1 MRYLEAGKPPQDGL
15 RGRDDEG
22 PRPAQ
27 AFRGRGAL
35 SEALRDG
42 RAAVEEK
49 PKRRYRSW
57 KTKSDDEVAGIAQEV
72 IDRHAVSCRTR
83 LWEVDAGL
91 ADRLRERGLWGKIR
105 FCGTGNGKNRAATAE
120 HVPAPAKAPAKEAE
134 PAEERC
140 RPPAEPFSRDEVV
153 FLAQSAI
160 DEIGI
165 SGMGEL
171 ARLDAE
177 LHNLVAESGVQERLR
192 FAPAEKANGST
203 EESTVGGAVCS
214 PGGNGAGGPA
224 GKGPEGADGRLL
236 GLSAEQLRKA
246 DLHGRE
252 TGEEEMFRLIFAECF
267 RVGTGNPYLG
277 SMRGTIPKLQSNMNR
292 RLSGRQ
298 HRLFRKCWARMESE
312 SVITYNHNRTAASV
326 DIGTRGLR
334 EAGLVRALSWA
345 SAEQMKVGPE
355 WVAAFGADT

>member
-1 MRYLEAGKPPQDGL
+1 MRSLEAGRAPRDGFA
-15 RGRDDEG
+15 GRDEAE
-22 PRPAQ
+22 PRQAR

-42 RAAVEEK
+42 RAAEAAK

-57 KTKSDDEVAGIAQEV
+57 KSKSDDEVVGIAQEA
-72 IDRHAVSCRTR
+72 IERNSVSCRTK

-91 ADRLRERGLWGKIR
+91 ADRLRERGLWDRVR
-105 FCGTGNGKNRAATAE
+105 FCRGNGKADNGGSGDG
-120 HVPAPAKAPAKEAE
+120 PLQAKAPAKEAE
-134 PAEERC
+134 PAGEPC
-140 RPPAEPFSRDEVV
+140 RPPAEPFSKDDVV

-171 ARLDAE
+171 ARLDSE
-177 LHNLVAESGVQERLR
+177 LHLLVADAGVQGRLR
-192 FAPAEKANGST
+192 FAEEKEDGARGKDET
-203 EESTVGGAVCS
+203 GGAQ
-214 PGGNGAGGPA
+214 
-224 GKGPEGADGRLL
+224 GKGPEGADGQLL
-236 GLSAEQLRKA
+236 RLSAEQLRKA

-252 TGEEEMFRLIFAECF
+252 TGEEEMFRLIFAESF

-292 RLSGRQ
+292 KLSGRQ

-312 SVITYNHNRTAASV
+312 GVISYNHNRTAASI
-326 DIGTRGLR
+326 DIGSRGLKD
-334 EAGLVRALSWA
+334 AGLARALSWA
-345 SAEQMKVGPE
+345 SAEQIKVGPE

>member
-1 MRYLEAGKPPQDGL
+1 MRSLEAGRAPRDGFA
-15 RGRDDEG
+15 GRDEAE
-22 PRPAQ
+22 PRQ
-27 AFRGRGAL
+27 ARAFCGRGAL

-42 RAAVEEK
+42 RAAEAAK

-57 KTKSDDEVAGIAQEV
+57 KSKSDDEVVGIAQEV
-72 IDRHAVSCRTR
+72 IDRNSVSCRTK
-83 LWEVDAGL
+83 LWESDAGL
-91 ADRLRERGLWGKIR
+91 ADRLRERGLWSRVR
-105 FCGTGNGKNRAATAE
+105 FCGGNGKAGCGGSAD
-120 HVPAPAKAPAKEAE
+120 HGPAPATTPAKEAE
-134 PAEERC
+134 PAEESC
-140 RPPAEPFSRDEVV
+140 RPPAEPFSKDDVV

-177 LHNLVAESGVQERLR
+177 LHLLVAEAGVQGRLR
-192 FAPAEKANGST
+192 FAAEKDD
-203 EESTVGGAVCS
+203 
-214 PGGNGAGGPA
+214 GAGEAGGTP
-224 GKGPEGADGRLL
+224 GKGPEGADCQLL

-246 DLHGRE
+246 DLHGRD

-292 RLSGRQ
+292 KLSGRQ

-312 SVITYNHNRTAASV
+312 GVISYNHNRTAASV
-326 DIGTRGLR
+326 DIGGRGLKD
-334 EAGLVRALSWA
+334 AGLARALSWA
-345 SAEQMKVGPE
+345 SAEQIKVGPE